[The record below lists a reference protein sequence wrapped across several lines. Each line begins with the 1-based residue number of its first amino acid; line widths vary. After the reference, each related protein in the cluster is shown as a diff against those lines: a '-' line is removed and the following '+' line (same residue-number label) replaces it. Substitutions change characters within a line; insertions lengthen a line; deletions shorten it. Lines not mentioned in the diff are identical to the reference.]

1 LTHNTNKDSH
11 IHTLDGDTIFSDR
24 YSKMEKRI
32 LTEEEFNEK
41 LNPRETEV
49 E

>member
-1 LTHNTNKDSH
+1 MHNTNKDSH
-11 IHTLDGDTIFSDR
+11 IHTNDGDTIFSDR

-41 LNPRETEV
+41 LNSRETEV